1 MKKDYRTPEIEI
13 QAIELTYMLAESQTT
28 VTVTLKNET
37 VGSEAPTLSRTSHE
51 SPYQES
57 SFQGEDDWDM

>member
-13 QAIELTYMLAESQTT
+13 QAIELSYLLEGTQITQPIGDGEVEPGTP
-28 VTVTLKNET
+28 N
-37 VGSEAPTLSRTSHE
+37 LSRTSHE

-57 SFQGEDDWDM
+57 SFQAEDDWDM